1 MAVSEQPGGADGPAR
16 SLPPH
21 VIADQARLQG
31 SIGRLL
37 QTVAALTDDDIL
49 QPSLLP
55 GWDRAHVLT
64 HLSRAADARTGL
76 LAAARA
82 GIIGRQY
89 PSEESRAR
97 EIEAGAG
104 RPAPVIRADLG
115 RALERFRAAADDH
128 PADRWDA
135 LGEWLGGHRQPVHRV
150 LPGLHKEIE
159 YHHVDLSA
167 GYRPADWP
175 QEFVDTQLSTVTRSM
190 TRRAG
195 CPAVTIRA
203 SHATYRIGDGELA
216 TVTGGAADLLA
227 WLTGRADGHD
237 LQRVPAGPLPPI
249 PPFA

>member
-1 MAVSEQPGGADGPAR
+1 
-16 SLPPH
+16 
-21 VIADQARLQG
+21 
-31 SIGRLL
+31 
-37 QTVAALTDDDIL
+37 
-49 QPSLLP
+49 
-55 GWDRAHVLT
+55 
-64 HLSRAADARTGL
+64 
-76 LAAARA
+76 
-82 GIIGRQY
+82 
-89 PSEESRAR
+89 
-97 EIEAGAG
+97 
-104 RPAPVIRADLG
+104 
-115 RALERFRAAADDH
+115 
-128 PADRWDA
+128 
-135 LGEWLGGHRQPVHRV
+135 V

-175 QEFVDTQLSTVTRSM
+175 QEFVDTQLSAVTRSM

-237 LQRVPAGPLPPI
+237 LQRVPGGPLPPI